1 MIRQIAPDAIL
12 TKESGTSGFFEEK
25 THAAVKYGI
34 PVYVIKRPQLSPFS
48 FLWMVN
54 LVCAARFIGCY
65 QVFLIC
71 IAD

>member
-48 FLWMVN
+48 FL
-54 LVCAARFIGCY
+54 
-65 QVFLIC
+65 
-71 IAD
+71 